1 MKIDLHVDT
10 DNLPDD
16 VIVIERSKGP
26 QGWGDPTQGSTDRS
40 ATRGAQAAGPGYRL
54 RGPRASRRALH
65 VNRL

>member
-26 QGWGDPTQGSTDRS
+26 QGWVIRARVNGPIGHPRCTGGWTWLSSTRAKS
-40 ATRGAQAAGPGYRL
+40 QPAGP
-54 RGPRASRRALH
+54 PR
-65 VNRL
+65 